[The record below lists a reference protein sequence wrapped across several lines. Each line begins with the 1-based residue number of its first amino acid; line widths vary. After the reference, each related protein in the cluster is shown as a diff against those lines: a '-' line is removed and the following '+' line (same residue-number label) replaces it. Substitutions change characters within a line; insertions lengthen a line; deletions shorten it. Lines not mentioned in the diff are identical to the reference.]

1 MDKYAVITGATQGI
15 GLAIAER
22 LLTEGW
28 SVAVCARSEDDL
40 ARLKQD
46 WKIRYPNAFTI
57 CYRADFSKREDVAA
71 FAEIVLETFPSI
83 DILVNNAGIFIPG
96 LLADETDGHLEML
109 MSVNLY
115 SAYHLTRIL
124 LPVMKQQKQG
134 HIFNMCSVASL
145 KAYPNG
151 GSYSITKYALMG
163 FSENLREEVKADGI
177 KVTALCPGATNSRSW
192 AGSGI
197 PESRIMEAADVANM
211 LWAAYTLSAQADVE
225 TIVMRPLLGDL

>member
-1 MDKYAVITGATQGI
+1 MSKYAVITGATQGI

-22 LLTEGW
+22 LLEEGF
-28 SVAVCARSEDDL
+28 SVAVCARSSEDL
-40 ARLKQD
+40 AILERAWQQ
-46 WKIRYPNAFTI
+46 RYPNAAII
-57 CYRADFSKREDVAA
+57 CFSADFARKEDVAA
-71 FAEIVLETFPSI
+71 FASVVLKTFPLI
-83 DILVNNAGIFIPG
+83 NILVNNAGIFIPG
-96 LLADETDGHLEML
+96 QLADEADGHLETL

-115 SAYHLTRIL
+115 SAYHLTRLL
-124 LPVMKQQKQG
+124 LPQMKMQQSG

-163 FSENLREEVKADGI
+163 FSENLREELKPDGI

-197 PESRIMEAADVANM
+197 SESRIMEAADVAKI